1 MEKKNCTFEKEVL
14 DGLRTGMLT
23 PAAKEHAKTCTVCR
37 ESITIQRWMNNF
49 QAAALETK
57 AAKKK
62 LPDAELLWDKVY
74 SVPTHAQCPDKMLEK
89 KALIPL
95 LFPQVL
101 AYAAAIITI
110 IYLSISNLTGIKNIL
125 VTKLELPVIIS
136 SLLDIFKTFS
146 KSSSY
151 LLIPFAAGLMT
162 IIIFTIIA
170 AFENKYFH
178 RSKQYIF

>member
-1 MEKKNCTFEKEVL
+1 MKKISCSFEKEVL
-14 DGLRTGMLT
+14 DGLRTGVLSQ
-23 PAAKEHAKTCTVCR
+23 AAKEHTETCTVCQ
-37 ESITIQRWMNNF
+37 ESMAIQRWMNRF
-49 QAAALETK
+49 QAEGLETK
-57 AAKKK
+57 AATKK
-62 LPDAELLWDKVY
+62 LPDAEFFWDNVY
-74 SVPTHAQCPDKMLEK
+74 SAPMHAQCPDKALEK

-101 AYAAAIITI
+101 AYAAALITI

-125 VTKLELPVIIS
+125 VTKLELPVIMS

-162 IIIFTIIA
+162 IVVFSIIA